1 MCSFNRVHEI
11 SAILCI
17 WCSKYNYA
25 FFISITIFVER
36 KCRIICHLTTL
47 EYFPCPSLQN
57 ERDSLENQCNVVS
70 EDLRGLD
77 EDFQGKCEEV
87 QKLREEVVRIQTLNQ
102 EQRDRIQE
110 KTTEVKYEGVDCYLG
125 KFGLSYIYIENIG

>member
-1 MCSFNRVHEI
+1 M
-11 SAILCI
+11 
-17 WCSKYNYA
+17 
-25 FFISITIFVER
+25 
-36 KCRIICHLTTL
+36 
-47 EYFPCPSLQN
+47 
-57 ERDSLENQCNVVS
+57 VS

-125 KFGLSYIYIENIG
+125 KFGLSSINIENIG